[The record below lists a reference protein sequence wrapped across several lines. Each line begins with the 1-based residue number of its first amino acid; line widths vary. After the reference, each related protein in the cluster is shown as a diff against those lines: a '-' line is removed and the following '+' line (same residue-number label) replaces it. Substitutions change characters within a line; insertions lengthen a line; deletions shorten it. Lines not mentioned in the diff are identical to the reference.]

1 MTEHQRGLP
10 ESQFQVKFRHSDD
23 SVKSLDFGQLVWFDR
38 FRSQAPNTIVFDIDH
53 WKKPEG
59 KDVLSLFS
67 ARREQLAIRSELER
81 YCGPCPIPITL
92 DSTPFHGLL
101 HDFDTIDT
109 DLRFPWCIQ
118 SWSDSEPMFT
128 PPWSLQEVA
137 RANDVVCDSEVSGVI
152 EVGLKLHPGRSPEAV
167 ESKASSSV
175 LWVKHGV
182 IADVTRLPFNS
193 RILTVNLLLPA
204 EDLAS
209 DLTGFRL
216 IDGQQKLDRMKR
228 GLKAVRSEFCDK
240 FVAGSVE
247 EMEYDSDR
255 FKMPDPKKG
264 PAMFVGLFAP
274 MMAVGSLIAIFGIP
288 MLSPLTIG
296 VGAGLARTGFW
307 ANKNQPFKVPDKV
320 FIREC
325 QDWIEKDVR
334 HLRSLAE
341 RS

>member
-1 MTEHQRGLP
+1 MLVGESITIRRAAQRRCNVTRLRSFSRIKTEEGARVDTGEFSVNWRQARGRLSSDNLVRPTAWVLYLVQAAVQWKCERLEIVQSRYLTRFAFVFAGEGMPTVGELEDALGSLKVNAVSPLEKLALVTEHQRGLP
-10 ESQFQVKFRHSDD
+10 ESQFQVKFRRSDD

-67 ARREQLAIRSELER
+67 ARREQLAIRSELDR
-81 YCGPCPIPITL
+81 FCGPCPIPITL
-92 DSTPFHGLL
+92 DSAPFHGL
-101 HDFDTIDT
+101 
-109 DLRFPWCIQ
+109 
-118 SWSDSEPMFT
+118 
-128 PPWSLQEVA
+128 
-137 RANDVVCDSEVSGVI
+137 
-152 EVGLKLHPGRSPEAV
+152 
-167 ESKASSSV
+167 
-175 LWVKHGV
+175 
-182 IADVTRLPFNS
+182 
-193 RILTVNLLLPA
+193 
-204 EDLAS
+204 
-209 DLTGFRL
+209 
-216 IDGQQKLDRMKR
+216 R